1 MRAASFLLVFLA
13 LLAGAYADETPA
25 DAPPADAPPADTQPA
40 APAGLRDIRQVQI
53 QVLISETNDK
63 GVRDIGAN
71 LDYTRFVRGVE
82 QSGSL
87 QQVSTNLFSPQ
98 GDFGGVTMPVPDQTV
113 FNPPLRPDEDN
124 NLATGIQAREGFGLT
139 ASVISPGY
147 GTVEGVFR
155 AAERKSDVE
164 IVSKPEVLVMNQGTA
179 TIQAGGEVPY
189 QSLDY
194 DVKGMAQLGIEFQPV
209 GANLTIVPTILS
221 NNMIQL
227 HLQQLDVSEVA
238 RIDNLRG
245 IDLPVFSKRSQTGF
259 VTVPNGQTLVIG
271 GLNSRVVRKSER
283 HLPVIGAV
291 PILGIPFRARKSE
304 VTFSHLLIFV
314 TPTVVDLRDMGDDAR
329 SALEFWRTR
338 SGDYQY
344 ADRIDQEVAVMQD
357 E

>member
-1 MRAASFLLVFLA
+1 
-13 LLAGAYADETPA
+13 
-25 DAPPADAPPADTQPA
+25 
-40 APAGLRDIRQVQI
+40 
-53 QVLISETNDK
+53 
-63 GVRDIGAN
+63 
-71 LDYTRFVRGVE
+71 
-82 QSGSL
+82 
-87 QQVSTNLFSPQ
+87 
-98 GDFGGVTMPVPDQTV
+98 
-113 FNPPLRPDEDN
+113 
-124 NLATGIQAREGFGLT
+124 
-139 ASVISPGY
+139 
-147 GTVEGVFR
+147 VFR

-189 QSLDY
+189 QSLAY
-194 DVKGMAQLGIEFQPV
+194 DAKGIAQLGIEFQPV

-338 SGDYQY
+338 SGDYQF

>member
-1 MRAASFLLVFLA
+1 MRAATTLLLLL
-13 LLAGAYADETPA
+13 LLAGLSAVADDAPA
-25 DAPPADAPPADTQPA
+25 DAPPDPPAEPA
-40 APAGLRDIRQVQI
+40 AEPAGLRDIRQVQI
-53 QVLISETNDK
+53 QVLISETNDR

-71 LDYTRFVRGVE
+71 LNYTRFVRGVE

-87 QQVSTNLFSPQ
+87 QQVSTNLFSPRD
-98 GDFGGVTMPVPDQTV
+98 DFGGVTVPVPDQSV
-113 FNPPLRPDEDN
+113 FDPPMRPDEDN
-124 NLATGIQAREGFGLT
+124 NLATGIQAREGFGLS

-164 IVSKPEVLVMNQGTA
+164 IVSKPEVLVMNEGTA

-189 QSLDY
+189 QSLSY
-194 DVKGMAQLGIEFQPV
+194 DANGVAQLGIEFQAI

-221 NNMIQL
+221 NNMVQL
-227 HLQQLDVSEVA
+227 HLQKLDVSEVA

-283 HLPVIGAV
+283 NLPVIGAV

-314 TPTVVDLRDMGDDAR
+314 TPTVVDLRDMSAESE

-338 SGDYQY
+338 SGDYQH
-344 ADRIDQEVAVMQD
+344 AGRIEQEVLVMQD